1 MAAPEPQ
8 AITLTCKNCGYNNEP
23 ERVYCHNCGEKLDRS
38 VLPKEEQLRR
48 ESPERARKRIMR
60 MTNPGA
66 SPVRYAIT
74 TTLKVLG
81 WAAFIA
87 IGVLTCL
94 PPDDVPPEKGE
105 LSTRIV
111 SSDLMDLTRS
121 KAPASLVLKQTDINN
136 FLKTARAK
144 TKSSVPG
151 VEYKRT
157 FVNLEPDL
165 ARITLQKN
173 IGGFPAYYGTIYTA
187 QATNGVFTAAN
198 VGGYIGRCVV
208 PQFLMRWLEPLMMKD
223 IKDTFTTEINQLKQL
238 AEVKIQK
245 GQVFLVSKGV
255 QQ

>member
-74 TTLKVLG
+74 TTLKVLA

-105 LSTRIV
+105 ISMRPA
-111 SSDLMDLTRS
+111 SSDLLDLTRS
-121 KAPASLVLKQTDINN
+121 KAPASLVLKQTDINS
-136 FLKTARAK
+136 FMKTARPK
-144 TKSSVPG
+144 TKSAVPG
-151 VEYKRT
+151 LEYKRT
-157 FVNLEPDL
+157 FVNLEPGI
-165 ARITLQKN
+165 ARITLEKSMY
-173 IGGFPAYYGTIYTA
+173 GFSAYYGTIYRVEA
-187 QATNGVFTAAN
+187 NNGVFITAN
-198 VGGYIGRCVV
+198 VGGYIGRCAM
-208 PQFLMRWLEPLMMKD
+208 PQFLMRWLEPVMMKD
-223 IKDTFTTEINQLKQL
+223 IKDTFNTEIGQLKQL

-245 GQVFLVSKGV
+245 GQVFLVSKGAP
-255 QQ
+255 Q